1 MSRDALQV
9 PFGDPKIV
17 RDWLQ
22 VTGKVGKPAKEH
34 PKRPIVGLQL
44 AKSEVS
50 GSRFWGFFQTLC
62 GEDPNVFFANC
73 YVTNYCPACF
83 MAQSGKNITPPMIKA
98 DLRGKL
104 EAVCDRYL
112 GETVRTLG
120 VEWVI
125 GVGQYAEARAK
136 AALEDSGEGVKV
148 GSVMHPSPINP
159 AANKD
164 WPKVVT
170 SQLTELG
177 LLEVIR
183 GGP

>member
-44 AKSEVS
+44 AGEVS
-50 GSRFWGFFQTLC
+50 ESRFWDFFQSKC
-62 GEDPNVFFANC
+62 KDPNVFFANC

-83 MAQSGKNITPPMIKA
+83 MDQNGKNITPHMIKT
-98 DLRGKL
+98 DVREKL

-112 GETVRTLG
+112 REMVRTLG

-125 GVGQYAEARAK
+125 GVGPYAKDRAK
-136 AALEDSGEGVKV
+136 VALEDSGEGVKV
-148 GSVMHPSPINP
+148 GFVVQPSSV
-159 AANKD
+159 D
-164 WPKVVT
+164 WPKEVT
-170 SQLTELG
+170 SQLTALG
-177 LLEVIR
+177 LLEVI
-183 GGP
+183 PLVP